1 MLNCSF
7 KTSAILF
14 LIITVF
20 LFLPALH
27 ENSFA
32 INDARL
38 VSEIGIEE
46 KLGNKIDTSI
56 FFFDQ
61 DGNKVLFEEL
71 FVDDLPVV
79 LSPVYFSCPRVCTY
93 TMGGVLETLNGLESL
108 SMGKDFKLVTFS
120 FNPEDKPEL
129 AKEKANKYEKSLIDN
144 HVPNKNWYFLTGDS
158 SNINKLTDDLGFEFL
173 KDGEEYAHPTALIV
187 LTPDAEISRY
197 LYGIEHNPRDLKL
210 ALLEASDGNIG
221 NSKLLNKVLLFCY
234 QFDPDGKKYAL
245 QALNVVKAGGV
256 LTLLS
261 LCGILAYFWIREK
274 KGSQ

>member
-1 MLNCSF
+1 MLNCSL

-14 LIITVF
+14 LNITIF
-20 LFLPALH
+20 LFLPTLP

-38 VSEIGIEE
+38 VSEIGIDE
-46 KLGNKIDTSI
+46 KLGNKIETNI

-61 DGNKVLFEEL
+61 DGNRVLFEEL
-71 FVDDLPVV
+71 FADDLPVV
-79 LSPVYFSCPRVCTY
+79 LSPVYFSCPRVCTF
-93 TMGGVLETLNGLESL
+93 TTDGVLETLNGLESL
-108 SMGKDFKLVTFS
+108 SLGKDFKLVSFS

-129 AKEKANKYEKSLIDN
+129 AKEKAEKYEKSLIEN

-158 SNINKLTDDLGFEFL
+158 TNINKLTDEIGFKFK

-187 LTPDAEISRY
+187 LTPDAGISRY

-210 ALLEASDGNIG
+210 ALVEASDGNIG
-221 NSKLLNKVLLFCY
+221 NSRLLNKVLLFCY

-245 QALNVVKAGGV
+245 QALNVVKAGGA
-256 LTLLS
+256 LTLLLLS
-261 LCGILAYFWIREK
+261 GFLAYFWIREK

>member
-7 KTSAILF
+7 KTSAIHF
-14 LIITVF
+14 LIITIF
-20 LFLPALH
+20 LFLPVLP

-38 VSEIGIEE
+38 VSEIGIDE
-46 KLGNKIDTSI
+46 KLGNKIETNI

-61 DGNKVLFEEL
+61 DGNRVLFEEL
-71 FVDDLPVV
+71 FADDLPVV
-79 LSPVYFSCPRVCTY
+79 LSPVYFSCPRVCTF
-93 TMGGVLETLNGLESL
+93 TTDGVLETLNGLESL
-108 SMGKDFKLVTFS
+108 SLGKDFKLVSFS

-129 AKEKANKYEKSLIDN
+129 AKEKAEKYEKSLIEN

-158 SNINKLTDDLGFEFL
+158 TNINKLTDEIGFKFK

-187 LTPDAEISRY
+187 LTPDAGISRY

-210 ALLEASDGNIG
+210 ALVEASDGNIG
-221 NSKLLNKVLLFCY
+221 NSRLLNKVLLFCY

-245 QALNVVKAGGV
+245 QALNVVKAGGALTFV
-256 LTLLS
+256 L
-261 LCGILAYFWIREK
+261 LCGFLAYFWIREK

>member
-7 KTSAILF
+7 KTSAIHF

-20 LFLPALH
+20 LFLPALP

-38 VSEIGIEE
+38 ESEIVIDE
-46 KLGNKIDTSI
+46 KLGNKVETNI
-56 FFFDQ
+56 FFFDK

-71 FVDDLPVV
+71 FVDGLPVV
-79 LSPVYFSCPRVCTY
+79 LSPVYFSCPRVCTF
-93 TMGGVLETLNGLESL
+93 TTDGVLETLNGLESL
-108 SMGKDFKLVTFS
+108 SLGKDFKLVSFS

-129 AKEKANKYEKSLIDN
+129 AKEKAERYETSLIEN

-158 SNINKLTDDLGFEFL
+158 TNINKLTDEIGFKFK

-187 LTPDAEISRY
+187 LTPDAGISRY
-197 LYGIEHNPRDLKL
+197 LYGIEHNPKDLRL
-210 ALLEASDGNIG
+210 ALVEASDGNIG
-221 NSKLLNKVLLFCY
+221 NSRLLNKVLLFCY

-256 LTLLS
+256 LTLFLLS
-261 LCGILAYFWIREK
+261 GFLAYFWIREK